1 MILDF
6 AEIETHNGIFGIPVM
21 EWYNSME
28 YIALSSGNPEAI
40 QESAFIYDGKNA
52 FAVYQL
58 RDSQDDEHTTPYRYQ
73 PYSELS
79 QLGLF
84 VDRSNYN
91 LVYTGVLLPDDTPE
105 GLFMRFNMNKPQGFL
120 GRSMGIS
127 DVLSL
132 QENGKITS
140 YYVDSGKYTELLSF
154 IGVENQN
161 MTRRTESE
169 HFEQEAE
176 APPQQIHSMEVSTQ
190 STPPD
195 SSQAQEPPKE
205 VTAPP
210 DSPEILETPETLS
223 ELPPPADSA
232 NNGDALLNNIMS
244 TAKDFTD
251 IEVYPQSLNEAK
263 DYGYDEVYKFNL
275 MINQQCAADIDSAI
289 ENSKVTGVEGEY
301 RLTEA
306 VIKVVAKYG
315 RNRIAWVLSMAVKI
329 AASDVF
335 SEENMAWSDET
346 LEVIGF
352 PEEPPTFFIKTFPVL
367 LNVFILRFRE
377 AQKQKLGYRERI
389 EQATKRVQAQ
399 VAQTP

>member
-1 MILDF
+1 
-6 AEIETHNGIFGIPVM
+6 
-21 EWYNSME
+21 
-28 YIALSSGNPEAI
+28 
-40 QESAFIYDGKNA
+40 
-52 FAVYQL
+52 
-58 RDSQDDEHTTPYRYQ
+58 
-73 PYSELS
+73 
-79 QLGLF
+79 
-84 VDRSNYN
+84 
-91 LVYTGVLLPDDTPE
+91 
-105 GLFMRFNMNKPQGFL
+105 
-120 GRSMGIS
+120 
-127 DVLSL
+127 
-132 QENGKITS
+132 
-140 YYVDSGKYTELLSF
+140 
-154 IGVENQN
+154 
-161 MTRRTESE
+161 
-169 HFEQEAE
+169 
-176 APPQQIHSMEVSTQ
+176 MEVSTQ

-210 DSPEILETPETLS
+210 DSPEIPETLETLS

-275 MINQQCAADIDSAI
+275 MINQQCAADIDAAI
-289 ENSKVTGVEGEY
+289 ENSKVKGVEGEY

-315 RNRIAWVLSMAVKI
+315 RNRIAWVLSMAVKN

-335 SEENMAWSDET
+335 SEENRAWSDET

-377 AQKQKLGYRERI
+377 TQKQKLGYKERI
-389 EQATKRVQAQ
+389 KQATKRVQAQ
-399 VAQTP
+399 AQKP